1 MLICKIRVPSGGD
14 TFFGAVSGDGFF
26 SGVGTLNGRV
36 SRSQKWWMIVQ
47 METDHKYKMNH
58 QKTHAVGVK
67 QLTQPHK

>member
-36 SRSQKWWMIVQ
+36 SRSQK
-47 METDHKYKMNH
+47 
-58 QKTHAVGVK
+58 
-67 QLTQPHK
+67 